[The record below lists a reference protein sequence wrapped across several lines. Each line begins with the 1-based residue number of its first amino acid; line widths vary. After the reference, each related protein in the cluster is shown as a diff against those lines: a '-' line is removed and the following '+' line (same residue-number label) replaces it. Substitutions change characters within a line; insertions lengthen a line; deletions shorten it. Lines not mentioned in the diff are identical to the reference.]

1 MNAKEIEKDIYS
13 TFAEIATT
21 IGYSE
26 IHGRVIAALLVSNKK
41 LSLNELAKKTGYSL
55 STISLSLDLLE
66 FLGMIKKIKKVG
78 DRKLYVELQGS
89 LMEGLKKAFT
99 IRIQKSIK
107 ETLGKFEQH
116 KSYLKKNDSKESKNI
131 LNILDILEEEV
142 RSVDNYINMLLELQL
157 Q

>member
-1 MNAKEIEKDIYS
+1 
-13 TFAEIATT
+13 
-21 IGYSE
+21 
-26 IHGRVIAALLVSNKK
+26 
-41 LSLNELAKKTGYSL
+41 
-55 STISLSLDLLE
+55 
-66 FLGMIKKIKKVG
+66 
-78 DRKLYVELQGS
+78 
-89 LMEGLKKAFT
+89 MEGLKKAFT